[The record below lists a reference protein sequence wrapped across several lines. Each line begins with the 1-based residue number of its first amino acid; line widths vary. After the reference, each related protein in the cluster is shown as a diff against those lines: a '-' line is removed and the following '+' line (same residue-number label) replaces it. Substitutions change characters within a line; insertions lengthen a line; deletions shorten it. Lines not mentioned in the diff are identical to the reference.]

1 MAKGFQSAHRPIHM
15 AVDVQRPTAVMLL
28 ALFVLMT
35 LSPMAAGSQ
44 TMGDHERMDAALEE
58 ALWAAELDE
67 VLPVIVQFESP
78 VRAADRT
85 MLARLGA
92 TVEGEATVAR
102 PATGRRATPTKDE
115 TRRAAWGSF

>member
-1 MAKGFQSAHRPIHM
+1 M

-58 ALWAAELDE
+58 ALWSVELDE
-67 VLPVIVQFESP
+67 HLPVIVQFESP
-78 VRAADRT
+78 VSASDRT

-92 TVEGEATVAR
+92 TVEGE
-102 PATGRRATPTKDE
+102 
-115 TRRAAWGSF
+115 

>member
-58 ALWAAELDE
+58 ALGPPNSTNTFLSLSNSNPRSA
-67 VLPVIVQFESP
+67 PVTEP
-78 VRAADRT
+78 CWHA
-85 MLARLGA
+85 
-92 TVEGEATVAR
+92 
-102 PATGRRATPTKDE
+102 
-115 TRRAAWGSF
+115 